1 MNASRFCIP
10 HDHPA
15 LPGHFPGNPVV
26 PGVLLLEHVMS
37 CLEATYGPLPAVRLP
52 QVKFLQPLLPGQDA
66 VVELAL
72 RAPASWRFRVLRDGA
87 VLATGDITA
96 TDAAA

>member
-1 MNASRFCIP
+1 MHPFRIAR
-10 HDHPA
+10 DHPA
-15 LPGHFPGNPVV
+15 LAGHFPGNPVV

-37 CLEATYGPLPAVRLP
+37 LLEATYGPLAAMRLP
-52 QVKFLQPLLPGQDA
+52 QVKFLQPLLPEQA
-66 VVELAL
+66 AELELLL
-72 RAPASWRFRVLRDGA
+72 RGPGSWRFRVLRDGA